1 MRSWPQQHRG
11 VALGRATGAIDAS
24 CTPLGR
30 PLYRANGTVWA
41 ALYVFQMS
49 HCVDHGSP
57 ATRSMSPHTPRVWI
71 GSRCRKATSQEV
83 EIPGRS
89 EQLMMQ
95 VPPTSPSALFAESW
109 MAHRELAR
117 RTNSE
122 PGSILHVADRQG
134 RRRAASAQ
142 SFL

>member
-1 MRSWPQQHRG
+1 MRSWTQQHRG

-30 PLYRANGTVWA
+30 PQDRVS
-41 ALYVFQMS
+41 QMS
-49 HCVDHGSP
+49 HCVNAGLP
-57 ATRSMSPHTPRVWI
+57 ATRPTSLHTPR
-71 GSRCRKATSQEV
+71 EV

-95 VPPTSPSALFAESW
+95 IPPVSPSALFAESR
-109 MAHRELAR
+109 MAHGGLAC
-117 RTNSE
+117 RTNSD

-134 RRRAASAQ
+134 CTRAASAQ